1 MSEAKVHP
9 PTLRKL
15 QKARAEG
22 DLPKYKDV
30 NALFVL
36 TIGVIAA
43 IVSIRFLFSVIFHL
57 MENLGAYDNFPWKA
71 LRIMVLVLIPQLALV
86 LCVEG
91 FKRNW
96 KVVFKMPTFSLTR
109 INPVTNLK
117 HTLGFGSHP
126 ESTNLVIKLVK
137 YLSFNLLF
145 GSLCLIITCFTLPY
159 LLSSDPLHWGDMIN
173 RLKTAILCLSAGVC
187 PALLI
192 VSYLDYRLASIN
204 WKNRLR
210 MTEQDY
216 RREIKDQAGNPEV
229 KKERSKLAQLN
240 HSRSLEQAVRQAKI
254 VVTGRV

>member
-1 MSEAKVHP
+1 MSEAKVYP
-9 PTLRKL
+9 PTLQKL
-15 QKARAEG
+15 QKARVEG
-22 DLPKYKDV
+22 DLPKFKDI

-36 TIGVIAA
+36 TIGVVVA
-43 IVSIRFLFSVIFHL
+43 IVSIRFLFSFVFHQ
-57 MENLGAYDNFPWKA
+57 MHNLGVYNDFAWKA
-71 LRIMVLVLIPQLALV
+71 LRVMVLVLIPQLALV

-91 FKRNW
+91 LKRNW
-96 KVVFKMPTFSLTR
+96 NVVFKMPTFNLSR

-117 HTLGFGSHP
+117 HVLGFGSHP

-145 GSLCLIITCFTLPY
+145 GFFCAIITCFTLPY
-159 LLSSDPLHWGDMIN
+159 LLSSDPLDWGDMIN

-192 VSYLDYRLASIN
+192 VSFLDYRLASIN

-240 HSRSLEQAVRQAKI
+240 HGRSLEQSVRQAKI